1 MIPAHLPVYAF
12 CESSTA
18 TLKAPSSAV
27 NCIFSDP
34 PTDKR
39 CLPSMMLPLLWVG
52 GVVDSLR
59 GTQMIEQVYPTLI
72 WQFDRLQEI
81 VCTSNEILQCQAFFH
96 FE

>member
-1 MIPAHLPVYAF
+1 
-12 CESSTA
+12 
-18 TLKAPSSAV
+18 
-27 NCIFSDP
+27 
-34 PTDKR
+34 
-39 CLPSMMLPLLWVG
+39 MMLPLLWVG